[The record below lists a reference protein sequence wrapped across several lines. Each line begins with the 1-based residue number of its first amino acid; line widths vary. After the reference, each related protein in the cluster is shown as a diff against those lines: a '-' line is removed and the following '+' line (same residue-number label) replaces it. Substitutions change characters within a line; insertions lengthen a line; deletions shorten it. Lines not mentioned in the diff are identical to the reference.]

1 MKRKNR
7 TSFWRFISCILRI
20 FVRKPKF
27 YFLGEEF
34 SDQAIY
40 LSNHVGAKVPLALE
54 LYFPKE
60 FRFWGVHSMNDNF
73 KERYHY
79 LSVTYF
85 HKKKHINKFLSKII
99 AVVATP
105 ILGIFYWGIRLLPT
119 YNDARLIPTIRKSID
134 ILNENQSIV
143 IFPEDSSN
151 GYHDVLTHYYSG
163 FYLLAKKAYEKGIDL
178 QIYNMYFHK
187 KERVFVVDQPIKF
200 SKLLSLNKSGDEIA
214 EMFRVKANILGQMKD
229 FKKEN

>member
-1 MKRKNR
+1 MKRTNR
-7 TSFWRFISCILRI
+7 HPLWRFISKILRI
-20 FVRKPKF
+20 FIRKPK
-27 YFLGEEF
+27 YIFLGEKF
-34 SDQAIY
+34 SDQALY

-54 LYFPKE
+54 LYFPIE

-73 KERYHY
+73 KERYKY
-79 LSVTYF
+79 LANTYF
-85 HKKKHINKFLSKII
+85 HEKKHINKFLSYLI

-105 ILGIFYWGIRLLPT
+105 ILGVFYWGIRLLPT
-119 YNDARLIPTIRKSID
+119 YNDSRLIPTIRKSID
-134 ILNENQSIV
+134 IFKENQSIV
-143 IFPEDSSN
+143 IFPEDSSD
-151 GYHDVLTHYYSG
+151 GYHDILTHYYSG

-178 QIYNMYFHK
+178 KIYNMYFHK

-214 EMFRVKANILGQMKD
+214 EMFRVKANILGRMKD

>member
-7 TSFWRFISCILRI
+7 HPLWRLISNILRI

-27 YFLGEEF
+27 IFLGEEF
-34 SDQAIY
+34 SDQSLY

-60 FRFWGVHSMNDNF
+60 FRFWGVHSMNDSF
-73 KERYHY
+73 KARYKY
-79 LSVTYF
+79 LAVTYF
-85 HKKKHINKFLSKII
+85 HEKKHLNKILSYLI

-105 ILGIFYWGIRLLPT
+105 VLGVFYWGIRLLPT
-119 YNDARLIPTIRKSID
+119 YNDSRLIPTIRKSIN
-134 ILNENQSIV
+134 IFKENQSIV

-151 GYHDVLTHYYSG
+151 GYHDLLTHYYSG

-178 QIYNMYFHK
+178 KIYNMYFQK
-187 KERVFVVDQPIKF
+187 KTRSFIVDEPIKY
-200 SKLLSLNKSGDEIA
+200 SELLTINKTGEEIA
-214 EMFRVKANILGQMKD
+214 EMFKNRANELAQMKE
-229 FKKEN
+229 F